1 MYKGRQG
8 SIVRK
13 KSPEVKKP
21 VFKRPVEKRPIMII
35 LSGKCEIRYQGT
47 TYFTLRRGDVIGESD
62 LTREPVRL
70 VV

>member
-1 MYKGRQG
+1 M
-8 SIVRK
+8 
-13 KSPEVKKP
+13 
-21 VFKRPVEKRPIMII
+21 FKRPVEKRPIMII